1 MQLSDIGKV
10 ANELWNKIPRQ
21 FPYVILDEFV
31 VMPNHVHGLIV
42 IDKPEH
48 TAAMNED
55 AIHRVSTGGGI
66 TGINNPMLNQNL
78 SRIIRWYKGRVTH
91 SVREENRDFKWQTR
105 FHDHIVRNQKSL
117 DKIRNYI
124 QNNPATWKDDKFF
137 SDPS

>member
-1 MQLSDIGKV
+1 MVLSDRGKT
-10 ANELWNKIPRQ
+10 AYGLWVDIHKQ
-21 FPYVILDEFV
+21 FPFVILDEFV

-42 IDKPEH
+42 IDKQ
-48 TAAMNED
+48 D
-55 AIHRVSTGGGI
+55 DRGAINRVSMGGGGV
-66 TGINNPMLNQNL
+66 TGHSNPMLHQNL
-78 SRIIRWYKGRVTH
+78 STIIRWYKGRVTH
-91 SVREENRDFKWQTR
+91 SVREEHRDFMWQTR